1 MKGAS
6 FVSLRVT
13 AQKRAANAGAVGCE
27 KEEIAKRS
35 QEVAWNQRDTF
46 LALENEAKSHRAF
59 CRVGIQFAE
68 GTKKCRSL
76 TSFGM
81 TAHVSFTAILK
92 LG

>member
-1 MKGAS
+1 VEAVGEG
-6 FVSLRVT
+6 RG
-13 AQKRAANAGAVGCE
+13 KRATE
-27 KEEIAKRS
+27 KGKITERS
-35 QEVAWNQRDTF
+35 QEVICYQPFTF
-46 LALENEAKSHRAF
+46 LASENEAKSHRAF

-68 GTKKCRSL
+68 GTKKCGSL